1 MDEELKSSL
10 RGRST
15 WLLVLG
21 SVFLTLLTFFLL
33 QLYGTAHWEI
43 LTNVTGLERDL
54 GMLRR
59 ASNTVVIYESDGRA
73 IIDAME
79 IKLAAIRGAGHWYMA
94 IGNSWHVTGF
104 SSFGVGLAAF
114 FRKPRWL
121 AWVGLLSGLVGGVMA
136 LGVM

>member
-10 RGRST
+10 RDRTT

-54 GMLRR
+54 RMLQGD
-59 ASNTVVIYESDGRA
+59 SDKVVTYQSEGRA
-73 IIDAME
+73 IIDEMKV
-79 IKLAAIRGAGHWYMA
+79 KLAAIRGAGHWYMA

-104 SSFGVGLAAF
+104 LSFGVGLAAF

-121 AWVGLLSGLVGGVMA
+121 AWVGLISGLVGGVIA